1 MNENFPNMQNI
12 GTKSKKDLDKFNNPI
27 IKEYHESVLN
37 LKLTLR
43 KKKLND
49 YIMETRMKKFEPKNN
64 DKINSRKKY
73 SEFKKQFDFEKIK
86 ETLDK
91 IINNKSII
99 NYLKDKK
106 TIELIHLYSQHLNNN
121 DNVKKAFD
129 INIEKI
135 LGIFYNVIINDI
147 NSQSINFELFDYY
160 LIILG
165 NLFIYKKNINDNKE
179 KEFLFLLLNI
189 LSKNSNLEI
198 YNDYNFDII
207 NDTLWLIYLYIYF
220 SDKENFYIYYQY
232 IIKIVNALFINRFF
246 DELNNFN
253 NKNKKNQINKVI
265 IKEIIYSTINIYL
278 SIFENLIKINKNKT
292 FDISTLKEDL
302 QHCLDIVIHI
312 YELDISKDIFNEDI
326 TNIISILLEL
336 TKNYFTL
343 NLSKFYNIFILLFDK
358 YKNYDYD
365 NNKISQNLISIL
377 YYLIDAYYEDNEFYQ
392 ILINSDILPLTIQ
405 YYLKNGSIINIALS
419 ALNLVFKYPLN
430 YHKLIIKNIN
440 FKLID
445 KVCEILVNTDNNE
458 NIFYGC
464 FNILINAFLF
474 LENYLKNPTLMN
486 ILEYFDLK
494 IVHKIEQLLLN
505 NNKDICEMASFLYKK
520 FKNIE

>member
-12 GTKSKKDLDKFNNPI
+12 STKKSRDPDKFTKPA

-43 KKKLND
+43 KRKLND
-49 YIMETRMKKFEPKNN
+49 YIMETRMKKSEPKNIE
-64 DKINSRKKY
+64 KINSRKKY
-73 SEFKKQFDFEKIK
+73 IEFKKQFEPEKIK

-91 IINNKSII
+91 IININNKSLI

-121 DNVKKAFD
+121 DNVKALFD

-135 LGIFYNVIINDI
+135 QNIFYKEIITDI
-147 NSQSINFELFDYY
+147 NSSSINFEFFDYY

-165 NLFIYKKNINDNKE
+165 NLFIFKKSINDNKE
-179 KEFLFLLLNI
+179 KAFLSLLLNI
-189 LSKNSNLEI
+189 LSKNTNLEI
-198 YNDYNFDII
+198 YNEYNFDII

-220 SDKENFYIYYQY
+220 SEKENIYMYYPY

-253 NKNKKNQINKVI
+253 KKNQTNKII
-265 IKEIIYSTINIYL
+265 IKEIIYSNINIYL
-278 SIFENLIKINKNKT
+278 SIFENLIESNKNKKI
-292 FDISTLKEDL
+292 DINIIKEDL
-302 QHCLDIVIHI
+302 QHCLDIIIHF
-312 YELDISKDIFNEDI
+312 YEFEIIKDIFNEDI

-343 NLSKFYNIFILLFDK
+343 NLNKFYNIFISFFDK

-365 NNKISQNLISIL
+365 NNKISQNLIYIL
-377 YYLIDAYYEDNEFYQ
+377 YYLIYAYYEDNELYQ
-392 ILINSDILPLTIQ
+392 ILLNSDIIPLMIQ
-405 YYLKNGSIINIALS
+405 YYLKNGSIINITLS
-419 ALNLVFKYPLN
+419 TLNLVFKYPLN
-430 YHKLIIKNIN
+430 YHKVIIKSIN
-440 FKLID
+440 YKLLD
-445 KVCEILVNTDNNE
+445 KVCQILMSTENNE
-458 NIFYGC
+458 NIFISC
-464 FNILINAFLF
+464 FNILINAFF
-474 LENYLKNPTLMN
+474 YLENYLKNPSLRN

-505 NNKDICEMASFLYKK
+505 DNKDICEMASFLYKK